1 MPRHADEKFH
11 QALEAIHLGNG
22 DGPWLTRVL
31 KKRVIVHLTSGLS
44 MDGVLWEQTP
54 DGVILR
60 AAKLLG
66 DDGKQTS
73 MAGEVWV
80 PRENVA
86 FAQLD
91 E

>member
-1 MPRHADEKFH
+1 MNSLWF
-11 QALEAIHLGNG
+11 
-22 DGPWLTRVL
+22 TRVM
-31 KKRVIVHLTSGLS
+31 KKQIIVHTLKGDLS
-44 MDGVLWEQTP
+44 IEGVLMEQTR

-60 AAKLLG
+60 AAKLKGASGQG
-66 DDGKQTS
+66 DTT
-73 MAGEVWV
+73 MAGEVYI

>member
-1 MPRHADEKFH
+1 MAV
-11 QALEAIHLGNG
+11 AA
-22 DGPWLTRVL
+22 
-31 KKRVIVHLTSGLS
+31 
-44 MDGVLWEQTP
+44 

-60 AAKLLG
+60 AAKLLNAAG
-66 DDGKQTS
+66 PSTS
-73 MAGEVWV
+73 MAGESFV

>member
-1 MPRHADEKFH
+1 VGFLMAPAKPKPAPPE
-11 QALEAIHLGNG
+11 
-22 DGPWLTRVL
+22 PSPSWLDRVM
-31 KKRVIVHLTSGLS
+31 KKRIIVHTLKGDASVQGTL
-44 MDGVLWEQTP
+44 MEQTA

-66 DDGKQTS
+66 SSGQADTT
-73 MAGEVWV
+73 MAGEVFI

>member
-1 MPRHADEKFH
+1 MPD
-11 QALEAIHLGNG
+11 ALNQYL
-22 DGPWLTRVL
+22 RVEQ
-31 KKRVIVHLTSGLS
+31 VVVEPA
-44 MDGVLWEQTP
+44 DGVLMEQTP

-66 DDGKQTS
+66 DDGKATS